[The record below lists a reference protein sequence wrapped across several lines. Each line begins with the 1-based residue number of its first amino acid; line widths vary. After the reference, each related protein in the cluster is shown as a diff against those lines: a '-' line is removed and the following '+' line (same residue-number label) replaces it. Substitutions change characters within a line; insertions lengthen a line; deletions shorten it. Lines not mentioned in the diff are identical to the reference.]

1 MSLRTMLEDNG
12 YTYLSKEYKEAE
24 KDFRKMSNWIV
35 QMHNGIKPCNE
46 MYVIKILNILES
58 HDNIKFD
65 YGNNDL
71 HYIKTFLK
79 KAVYI
84 FNAKFIIRQLGYRF
98 EFNPKKYGN
107 DKKELKQHIELLKEI
122 KYK

>member
-12 YTYLSKEYKEAE
+12 YTYLSKEYKEVE

-35 QMHNGIKPCNE
+35 QMRNGIKPCND
-46 MYVIKILNILES
+46 MYVIKILNILEN
-58 HDNIKFD
+58 HNNIKGD

-71 HYIKTFLK
+71 HDIKTFLK
-79 KAVYI
+79 KAVCI
-84 FNAKFIIRQLGYRF
+84 FNAKFIIRQLGYNF